1 MKTRSLMP
9 RKPTVSIRDGDGKS
23 VIYIETELARAS
35 DARLDKLCR
44 AEEKL
49 GRLRNCPSVAN
60 GGSHPEVDELYREMH
75 ARHAEVQNMLAREV
89 IASLVGQIDG
99 DLRHLAQI
107 AKDARYDRYAC
118 DDGHCPCSPGVVVP
132 GLRRDGRSVAVLV
145 K

>member
-9 RKPTVSIRDGDGKS
+9 RKPTIALREGDGKS
-23 VIYIETELARAS
+23 VIYIETDLARAA
-35 DARLDKLCR
+35 DRELDELIA

-49 GRLRNCPSVAN
+49 GRMKNLPQGKNPK
-60 GGSHPEVDELYREMH
+60 VDELYRKMH

-89 IASLVGQIDG
+89 ITSLVGQIDG